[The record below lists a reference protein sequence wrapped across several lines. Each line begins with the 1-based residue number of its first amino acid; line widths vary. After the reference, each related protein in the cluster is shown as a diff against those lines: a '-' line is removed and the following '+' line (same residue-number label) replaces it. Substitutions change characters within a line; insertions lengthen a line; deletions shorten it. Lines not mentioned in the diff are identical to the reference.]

1 MTRHD
6 HDEQDQSLLGG
17 GDGLEQNALSDGNN
31 QMDIDT
37 EHASFNSTQR
47 LLYTSHFLSTWNSR
61 VFEFGAF
68 LFLASIYPQT
78 LLPASVYA
86 MTRAMFAVL
95 LSSATGY
102 AVDRFPRLSVI
113 RWSIGKPLLIYNA
126 HVQQHLTKSPVSQRL
141 AVGLSC
147 VLLFLLQ
154 SDRIPNDES
163 SSQSWLLLPLCLLA
177 AMEKL
182 GSVMNTIAVER
193 DWVVAIASG
202 SDDRLATLNAQMR
215 RIDLFC
221 KLAGPLV
228 ISFVDAASTKLA
240 IVVTGSM
247 TCASVLVE
255 YFTIARVYYK
265 VPELRKP
272 KETSSG
278 EGNSWLRGMTHTW
291 LRGLPAY
298 AKHPAFLPSFA
309 LALLYMTVLSFNG
322 QMITY
327 LIAIG
332 VSSGAV
338 GVLRGV
344 AALFELSATWLGPI
358 LMKRIGAVRAGI
370 WFLNWQLACVGVACL
385 FFWLPGTSRII
396 LAAGTISAV
405 VASRLGL
412 WGFDLSAQII
422 VQEEVEPEMRGTFS
436 SQEFALQNAFEMLAF
451 LSTIVFPRPEQFKY
465 PAAIS
470 ACAVASACVLYAT
483 FVRSRRGHLL
493 HLSKCMEGTHR
504 RKARWT
510 ALGHYPID
518 DEVELQA
525 AAQRT

>member
-6 HDEQDQSLLGG
+6 HDEQDESLLGG
-17 GDGLEQNALSDGNN
+17 GDHLEQNVLSEDNS
-31 QMDIDT
+31 QIDIET
-37 EHASFNSTQR
+37 EHASFNSTKR

-86 MTRAMFAVL
+86 MSRAMFAVF

-102 AVDRFPRLSVI
+102 AVDRFPRLLVI
-113 RWSIGKPLLIYNA
+113 RWSI
-126 HVQQHLTKSPVSQRL
+126 VSQRL

-154 SDRIPNDES
+154 SDRISNDES
-163 SSQSWLLLPLCLLA
+163 SSPRWLLLPLCLLA
-177 AMEKL
+177 AAEKL

-193 DWVVAIASG
+193 DWVVAIADG

-221 KLAGPLV
+221 KLAGPMV

-265 VPELRKP
+265 VPELSKS
-272 KETSSG
+272 KETSSA
-278 EGNSWLRGMTHTW
+278 ESSSWLKGMMQTW

-298 AKHPAFLPSFA
+298 VKHQAFLPSFA

-332 VSSGAV
+332 VSSGTV
-338 GVLRGV
+338 GILRGV
-344 AALFELSATWLGPI
+344 AALVELSATWFGPI
-358 LMKRIGAVRAGI
+358 LMKHIGAVRAGI
-370 WFLNWQLACVGVACL
+370 WFLNWQLACVSIACL
-385 FFWLPGTSRII
+385 FFWIPETSAMI
-396 LAAGTISAV
+396 LAAGTVSAV

-470 ACAVASACVLYAT
+470 AFAVATACVLYAI
-483 FVRSRRGHLL
+483 FVRARRGHLL
-493 HLSKCMEGTHR
+493 HLSKCMDSTHR
-504 RKARWT
+504 KKAHWT
-510 ALGHYPID
+510 ALEHDPVD
-518 DEVELQA
+518 NDEVELQA
-525 AAQRT
+525 APPQVS

>member
-1 MTRHD
+1 MARHD
-6 HDEQDQSLLGG
+6 DNEQDESLLGG
-17 GDGLEQNALSDGNN
+17 GDRLEQNAFPDDNG
-31 QMDIDT
+31 QIDIET
-37 EHASFNSTQR
+37 EHASFNSTKR

-86 MTRAMFAVL
+86 MTRAMFAVF
-95 LSSATGY
+95 LSSATGQ
-102 AVDRFPRLSVI
+102 F
-113 RWSIGKPLLIYNA
+113 
-126 HVQQHLTKSPVSQRL
+126 
-141 AVGLSC
+141 
-147 VLLFLLQ
+147 
-154 SDRIPNDES
+154 
-163 SSQSWLLLPLCLLA
+163 WLLLPLCLLA
-177 AMEKL
+177 AAEKL

-193 DWVVAIASG
+193 DWVVAIANG
-202 SDDRLATLNAQMR
+202 SDDRLAILNAQMR

-221 KLAGPLV
+221 KLVGPLV

-265 VPELRKP
+265 VPELSKS
-272 KETSSG
+272 KDTSSA
-278 EGNSWLRGMTHTW
+278 ESSSWLKGMMHTW

-298 AKHPAFLPSFA
+298 VKHPAFLPSFA

-332 VSSGAV
+332 VSSGAL
-338 GVLRGV
+338 GILRGV

-358 LMKRIGAVRAGI
+358 LMRRIGAVRAGI

-385 FFWLPGTSRII
+385 FFWIPETRRII
-396 LAAGTISAV
+396 LAAGTVSAV

-422 VQEEVEPEMRGTFS
+422 IQEEVEPEMRGTFS
-436 SQEFALQNAFEMLAF
+436 SREFALQNAFEMLAF

-470 ACAVASACVLYAT
+470 ALAVATACVLYAI
-483 FVRSRRGHLL
+483 FVRARRGHLL
-493 HLSKCMEGTHR
+493 HLSKCMESTYR
-504 RKARWT
+504 KKARWT
-510 ALGHYPID
+510 ALGHEPID
-518 DEVELQA
+518 NDEVELQA
-525 AAQRT
+525 AAPQVS

>member
-1 MTRHD
+1 MARQD
-6 HDEQDQSLLGG
+6 HDEQDESLLGG
-17 GDGLEQNALSDGNN
+17 GDRLEQNALSDDDSQLG
-31 QMDIDT
+31 IET
-37 EHASFNSTQR
+37 EHAGFKSIQR

-61 VFEFGAF
+61 VFELGAF

-86 MTRAMFAVL
+86 MTRAMFAVF

-102 AVDRFPRLSVI
+102 AVDRFPRLS
-113 RWSIGKPLLIYNA
+113 
-126 HVQQHLTKSPVSQRL
+126 
-141 AVGLSC
+141 
-147 VLLFLLQ
+147 
-154 SDRIPNDES
+154 SDRIPNAES
-163 SSQSWLLLPLCLLA
+163 STQFWLLLPLCLLA
-177 AMEKL
+177 AAEKL
-182 GSVMNTIAVER
+182 GCVMNTIAVER

-221 KLAGPLV
+221 KLAGPLA
-228 ISFVDAASTKLA
+228 ISFIDAASTKLA
-240 IVVTGSM
+240 IIVTGSM

-255 YFTIARVYYK
+255 YFSIARVYHK
-265 VPELRKP
+265 VPELSKSKQTQSAEISP
-272 KETSSG
+272 
-278 EGNSWLRGMTHTW
+278 WLKGMMHTW
-291 LRGLPAY
+291 LSGLPAY
-298 AKHPAFLPSFA
+298 VKHQAFLPSFA

-332 VSSGAV
+332 VGSGAV

-358 LMKRIGAVRAGI
+358 LMKRIGAIRAGI

-385 FFWLPGTSRII
+385 FFWLPETSRII
-396 LAAGTISAV
+396 LAAGTVSAV

-412 WGFDLSAQII
+412 WGFDLSAQIL

-470 ACAVASACVLYAT
+470 ACAVAGACVLYAV

-493 HLSKCMEGTHR
+493 HLSKCMESTHR
-504 RKARWT
+504 KKVRWT
-510 ALGHYPID
+510 ALGHESSD
-518 DEVELQA
+518 NEVELQA
-525 AAQRT
+525 AAQTP

>member
-1 MTRHD
+1 MARQD
-6 HDEQDQSLLGG
+6 HDEQDESLLGG
-17 GDGLEQNALSDGNN
+17 GDRLEQNALSDDDSQLG
-31 QMDIDT
+31 IET
-37 EHASFNSTQR
+37 EHANFKSIQR

-78 LLPASVYA
+78 LFPASVYA
-86 MTRAMFAVL
+86 MTRAMFAVF

-102 AVDRFPRLSVI
+102 AVDRFPRLS
-113 RWSIGKPLLIYNA
+113 
-126 HVQQHLTKSPVSQRL
+126 HLTQSPVSQRL

-147 VLLFLLQ
+147 ILLFLLQ
-154 SDRIPNDES
+154 SDRIPNAES
-163 SSQSWLLLPLCLLA
+163 SSQFWLLLPLCLLA
-177 AMEKL
+177 AAEKL
-182 GSVMNTIAVER
+182 GCVMNTIAVER

-221 KLAGPLV
+221 KLAGPLA
-228 ISFVDAASTKLA
+228 ISFIDAASTKLA
-240 IVVTGSM
+240 IIVTGSM

-255 YFTIARVYYK
+255 YVSIARVYHK
-265 VPELRKP
+265 VPELSKS
-272 KETSSG
+272 KETESFETSS
-278 EGNSWLRGMTHTW
+278 LLKGMMHTW

-298 AKHPAFLPSFA
+298 VKHQAFLPSFA

-332 VSSGAV
+332 VGSGAV

-358 LMKRIGAVRAGI
+358 LMKRIGAIRAGI

-385 FFWLPGTSRII
+385 FFWLPETSHVL
-396 LAAGTISAV
+396 LAAGTVSAV

-451 LSTIVFPRPEQFKY
+451 LSTIVFPKPEQFKY

-470 ACAVASACVLYAT
+470 ACAVAGACVLYAV

-493 HLSKCMEGTHR
+493 HLSKCMESTR
-504 RKARWT
+504 RKKVPWT
-510 ALGHYPID
+510 ALGHESSD
-518 DEVELQA
+518 NEVELQA
-525 AAQRT
+525 AAQTP

>member
-1 MTRHD
+1 MARHD
-6 HDEQDQSLLGG
+6 DNEQDESLLGG
-17 GDGLEQNALSDGNN
+17 GDRLEQNAFPDDNG
-31 QMDIDT
+31 QIDIET
-37 EHASFNSTQR
+37 EQASFNSTKR

-86 MTRAMFAVL
+86 MTRAMFAVF
-95 LSSATGY
+95 LSSATGQ
-102 AVDRFPRLSVI
+102 F
-113 RWSIGKPLLIYNA
+113 
-126 HVQQHLTKSPVSQRL
+126 
-141 AVGLSC
+141 
-147 VLLFLLQ
+147 
-154 SDRIPNDES
+154 
-163 SSQSWLLLPLCLLA
+163 WLLLPLCLLA
-177 AMEKL
+177 AAEKL

-193 DWVVAIASG
+193 DWVVAIAND
-202 SDDRLATLNAQMR
+202 SDDRLAVLNAQMR

-221 KLAGPLV
+221 KLVGPLV

-255 YFTIARVYYK
+255 YFTIARVYYN
-265 VPELRKP
+265 VPELGKS
-272 KETSSG
+272 KEASSTDRI
-278 EGNSWLRGMTHTW
+278 SWVRGMMHTW

-298 AKHPAFLPSFA
+298 VKHPAFLPSFA

-338 GVLRGV
+338 GILRGV

-358 LMKRIGAVRAGI
+358 LMRRIGAVRAGI

-385 FFWLPGTSRII
+385 FFWIPETRRII
-396 LAAGTISAV
+396 PAAGTVSAV

-436 SQEFALQNAFEMLAF
+436 SQEFALQNAFEMFAF

-470 ACAVASACVLYAT
+470 AFAVATACVLYAI
-483 FVRSRRGHLL
+483 FVRARRGHLL
-493 HLSKCMEGTHR
+493 HLSKCMESTHR
-504 RKARWT
+504 KKARWT
-510 ALGHYPID
+510 ALGHEPID
-518 DEVELQA
+518 NDEVELQA
-525 AAQRT
+525 AAPQVS

>member
-37 EHASFNSTQR
+37 EHASFNSTLR

-102 AVDRFPRLSVI
+102 AVDRFPRLS
-113 RWSIGKPLLIYNA
+113 
-126 HVQQHLTKSPVSQRL
+126 
-141 AVGLSC
+141 
-147 VLLFLLQ
+147 
-154 SDRIPNDES
+154 SDRIPNEES
-163 SSQSWLLLPLCLLA
+163 SSQFWLLLPLCLLA
-177 AMEKL
+177 AIEKL

-202 SDDRLATLNAQMR
+202 SDYRLATLNAQMR

-221 KLAGPLV
+221 KLVGPLV
-228 ISFVDAASTKLA
+228 ISFVDATSTKLA

-255 YFTIARVYYK
+255 YFTIARVYYL
-265 VPELRKP
+265 VPELGKS
-272 KETSSG
+272 KETSSA
-278 EGNSWLRGMTHTW
+278 ESSPWFKGMTHTW

-298 AKHPAFLPSFA
+298 VKHPAFLPSFA

-436 SQEFALQNAFEMLAF
+436 SLEFALQNAFEMLAF

-470 ACAVASACVLYAT
+470 ACAVASACVLYAV
-483 FVRSRRGHLL
+483 FVHGGHT
-493 HLSKCMEGTHR
+493 SEKGTMDGIR
-504 RKARWT
+504 A
-510 ALGHYPID
+510 
-518 DEVELQA
+518 
-525 AAQRT
+525 

>member
-1 MTRHD
+1 MARQD
-6 HDEQDQSLLGG
+6 HDEQDESLLGG
-17 GDGLEQNALSDGNN
+17 DDGMEQNSMSDDNS
-31 QMDIDT
+31 QMDIET
-37 EHASFNSTQR
+37 EHANFNSTLR
-47 LLYTSHFLSTWNSR
+47 LLYTSHFLSTWNLR

-68 LFLASIYPQT
+68 LFLASIFPQT

-113 RWSIGKPLLIYNA
+113 RWSI
-126 HVQQHLTKSPVSQRL
+126 VSQRL

-163 SSQSWLLLPLCLLA
+163 SSQFWLLLPLCLLA
-177 AMEKL
+177 AIEKL

-202 SDDRLATLNAQMR
+202 SDDRLAALNAQMR

-255 YFTIARVYYK
+255 YFTIARVYYMI
-265 VPELRKP
+265 PELGKS
-272 KETSSG
+272 KETPSAESS
-278 EGNSWLRGMTHTW
+278 SWFTDMMHTW
-291 LRGLPAY
+291 LRGVPAY
-298 AKHPAFLPSFA
+298 VKHPAFLPSFA

-385 FFWLPGTSRII
+385 FFWLPETSRII
-396 LAAGTISAV
+396 LAAGTVSAV

-470 ACAVASACVLYAT
+470 ACAVAGACVLYAT

-510 ALGHYPID
+510 ALRHDSVD
-518 DEVELQA
+518 DEVELQP

>member
-1 MTRHD
+1 MARHD
-6 HDEQDQSLLGG
+6 DNEQDESLLGG
-17 GDGLEQNALSDGNN
+17 GDRLEQNAFPDDNG
-31 QMDIDT
+31 QIDIET
-37 EHASFNSTQR
+37 EHASFNSTKR

-68 LFLASIYPQT
+68 LFLAI
-78 LLPASVYA
+78 
-86 MTRAMFAVL
+86 
-95 LSSATGY
+95 
-102 AVDRFPRLSVI
+102 
-113 RWSIGKPLLIYNA
+113 
-126 HVQQHLTKSPVSQRL
+126 SQRL

-163 SSQSWLLLPLCLLA
+163 SSQFWLLLPLCLLA
-177 AMEKL
+177 AAEKL

-193 DWVVAIASG
+193 DWVVAIANG
-202 SDDRLATLNAQMR
+202 SDDRLAILNAQMR

-221 KLAGPLV
+221 KLVGPLV

-265 VPELRKP
+265 VPELSKS
-272 KETSSG
+272 KDTSSA
-278 EGNSWLRGMTHTW
+278 ESSSWLKGMMHTW

-298 AKHPAFLPSFA
+298 VKHPAFLPSFA

-332 VSSGAV
+332 VSSGAL
-338 GVLRGV
+338 GILRGV

-358 LMKRIGAVRAGI
+358 LMRRIGAVRAGI

-385 FFWLPGTSRII
+385 FFWIPETRRII
-396 LAAGTISAV
+396 LAAGTVSAV

-422 VQEEVEPEMRGTFS
+422 IQEEVEPEMRGTFS
-436 SQEFALQNAFEMLAF
+436 SREFALQNAFEMLAF

-470 ACAVASACVLYAT
+470 ALAVATACVLYAI
-483 FVRSRRGHLL
+483 FVRARRGHLL
-493 HLSKCMEGTHR
+493 HLSKCMGSTYR
-504 RKARWT
+504 KKARWT
-510 ALGHYPID
+510 ALGHEPID
-518 DEVELQA
+518 NDEVELQA
-525 AAQRT
+525 AAPQVS

>member
-1 MTRHD
+1 MARHD
-6 HDEQDQSLLGG
+6 DNEQDESLLGG
-17 GDGLEQNALSDGNN
+17 GDRLEQNALSDDNTSPI
-31 QMDIDT
+31 DIET
-37 EHASFNSTQR
+37 EHTSFNSTKR

-86 MTRAMFAVL
+86 MTRAMFAVF

-113 RWSIGKPLLIYNA
+113 RWSIGKLILIYN
-126 HVQQHLTKSPVSQRL
+126 TR
-141 AVGLSC
+141 
-147 VLLFLLQ
+147 

-163 SSQSWLLLPLCLLA
+163 SSQLWLLLPLCLLA
-177 AMEKL
+177 AAEKL

-193 DWVVAIASG
+193 DWVVAIASD

-228 ISFVDAASTKLA
+228 ISFIDAASTKLA

-265 VPELRKP
+265 VPELSKS
-272 KETSSG
+272 KETSSA
-278 EGNSWLRGMTHTW
+278 ERNSWLKGMMHTW

-298 AKHPAFLPSFA
+298 VKHPAFLPSFA

-332 VSSGAV
+332 VSSGTV
-338 GVLRGV
+338 GILRGV

-358 LMKRIGAVRAGI
+358 LMRRIGAVRAGI

-385 FFWLPGTSRII
+385 FFWIPETSRMI
-396 LAAGTISAV
+396 LAAGTVSAV

-470 ACAVASACVLYAT
+470 ASAVATACVLYAI
-483 FVRSRRGHLL
+483 FVRARRGHLL
-493 HLSKCMEGTHR
+493 HLSKCMESTYR
-504 RKARWT
+504 KKARWT
-510 ALGHYPID
+510 ALGLEPID
-518 DEVELQA
+518 NDEVELQA
-525 AAQRT
+525 AAPQVS

>member
-1 MTRHD
+1 MARQD
-6 HDEQDQSLLGG
+6 HDEQDDFLLGS
-17 GDGLEQNALSDGNN
+17 GDGLEQNSMSDDNS
-31 QMDIDT
+31 QMGIET
-37 EHASFNSTQR
+37 EHASSTSIQR

-68 LFLASIYPQT
+68 LFLASIFPQT

-102 AVDRFPRLSVI
+102 AVDRFPRLS
-113 RWSIGKPLLIYNA
+113 
-126 HVQQHLTKSPVSQRL
+126 HLTKSPVSQRL

-147 VLLFLLQ
+147 ALLFLLQ
-154 SDRIPNDES
+154 NDRIPNDES

-177 AMEKL
+177 AAEKL

-255 YFTIARVYYK
+255 YFTIAKVYYK
-265 VPELRKP
+265 VPELSNL
-272 KETSSG
+272 KEASSAG
-278 EGNSWLRGMTHTW
+278 SSPWFKGMMHTW

-298 AKHPAFLPSFA
+298 VKHPAFLPSFA

-358 LMKRIGAVRAGI
+358 LMKRIGAIRAGI

-385 FFWLPGTSRII
+385 FFWLPETSHII
-396 LAAGTISAV
+396 LAAGTVSAV

-465 PAAIS
+465 PASIS
-470 ACAVASACVLYAT
+470 ACAVA
-483 FVRSRRGHLL
+483 
-493 HLSKCMEGTHR
+493 K
-504 RKARWT
+504 
-510 ALGHYPID
+510 
-518 DEVELQA
+518 
-525 AAQRT
+525 

>member
-6 HDEQDQSLLGG
+6 HDEQDESLLGG
-17 GDGLEQNALSDGNN
+17 ADRLEQDALSEDNN
-31 QMDIDT
+31 GPIDVET
-37 EHASFNSTQR
+37 VHANFNSTKR
-47 LLYTSHFLSTWNSR
+47 LLYTSHLLSTWNSR

-78 LLPASVYA
+78 LLPASIYA
-86 MTRAMFAVL
+86 MSRALFAVL

-102 AVDRFPRLSVI
+102 AVDRFPRLS
-113 RWSIGKPLLIYNA
+113 
-126 HVQQHLTKSPVSQRL
+126 
-141 AVGLSC
+141 
-147 VLLFLLQ
+147 
-154 SDRIPNDES
+154 SDRASNDES
-163 SSQSWLLLPLCLLA
+163 SNQLWLLLPLCLLA
-177 AMEKL
+177 TAEKL

-193 DWVVAIASG
+193 DWVVAIANG
-202 SDDRLATLNAQMR
+202 SDERLGILNAQMR

-228 ISFVDAASTKLA
+228 IPFVNAASTKLA
-240 IVVTGSM
+240 IIVTGSM

-265 VPELRKP
+265 VPELSKS
-272 KETSSG
+272 KETSSA
-278 EGNSWLRGMTHTW
+278 ESSSWLKGMTHTW

-298 AKHPAFLPSFA
+298 VKHQAFLPSFA

-338 GVLRGV
+338 GILRGV

-358 LMKRIGAVRAGI
+358 LMNRIGAVRAGI
-370 WFLNWQLACVGVACL
+370 WFLNWQLACVGVACI
-385 FFWLPGTSRII
+385 FFWIPETSRMILAPGTV
-396 LAAGTISAV
+396 SAV

-470 ACAVASACVLYAT
+470 ASAVATACVLYAI
-483 FVRSRRGHLL
+483 FVRARRGHLL
-493 HLSKCMEGTHR
+493 HFSKCMESTHR
-504 RKARWT
+504 KEARWT
-510 ALGHYPID
+510 VLGHEPVD
-518 DEVELQA
+518 NDEVELQA
-525 AAQRT
+525 AAPQVP

>member
-1 MTRHD
+1 MTGHD
-6 HDEQDQSLLGG
+6 HDEQDESLLGG
-17 GDGLEQNALSDGNN
+17 GDRPEQNALSDDNN
-31 QMDIDT
+31 QFDT
-37 EHASFNSTQR
+37 GTVHASFSSTQR
-47 LLYTSHFLSTWNSR
+47 LLYISHFLSTWNSR

-86 MTRAMFAVL
+86 MTRAMFAVF

-102 AVDRFPRLSVI
+102 AVDRFPRLS
-113 RWSIGKPLLIYNA
+113 
-126 HVQQHLTKSPVSQRL
+126 
-141 AVGLSC
+141 
-147 VLLFLLQ
+147 
-154 SDRIPNDES
+154 SDQVPNDES
-163 SSQSWLLLPLCLLA
+163 SSQLWLLLPLCLLA
-177 AMEKL
+177 AAEKL

-193 DWVVAIASG
+193 DWVVAIANG
-202 SDDRLATLNAQMR
+202 FDERLATLNAQMR

-265 VPELRKP
+265 VPELSKS
-272 KETSSG
+272 KETSSA
-278 EGNSWLRGMTHTW
+278 ESSSWLKGMMHTW

-298 AKHPAFLPSFA
+298 VKHQAFLPSFA

-332 VSSGAV
+332 VSSSAV
-338 GVLRGV
+338 GILRGV
-344 AALFELSATWLGPI
+344 AAFFELSTTWLGPI

-385 FFWLPGTSRII
+385 FFWISETRRIT
-396 LAAGTISAV
+396 LAAGIVSAV

-451 LSTIVFPRPEQFKY
+451 LSTIVFPRPEQFKV

-470 ACAVASACVLYAT
+470 ASAVATACVLYAI
-483 FVRSRRGHLL
+483 FVRARRGHLL
-493 HLSKCMEGTHR
+493 HLSKCMESTHR
-504 RKARWT
+504 KKARWT
-510 ALGHYPID
+510 ALGHEPID
-518 DEVELQA
+518 NDEVELQA
-525 AAQRT
+525 AAPQVS

>member
-1 MTRHD
+1 MARHD
-6 HDEQDQSLLGG
+6 DNEQDESLLGG
-17 GDGLEQNALSDGNN
+17 GDRLEQNAFPDDNG
-31 QMDIDT
+31 QIDIET
-37 EHASFNSTQR
+37 EHASFNSTKR

-86 MTRAMFAVL
+86 MTRAMFAVF
-95 LSSATGY
+95 LSSATGQ
-102 AVDRFPRLSVI
+102 F
-113 RWSIGKPLLIYNA
+113 
-126 HVQQHLTKSPVSQRL
+126 
-141 AVGLSC
+141 
-147 VLLFLLQ
+147 
-154 SDRIPNDES
+154 
-163 SSQSWLLLPLCLLA
+163 WLLLPLCLLA
-177 AMEKL
+177 AAEKL

-193 DWVVAIASG
+193 DWVVAIANG
-202 SDDRLATLNAQMR
+202 SDDRLAILNAQMR

-221 KLAGPLV
+221 KLVGPLV

-265 VPELRKP
+265 VPELSKS
-272 KETSSG
+272 KDTSSA
-278 EGNSWLRGMTHTW
+278 ESSSWLKGMMHTW

-298 AKHPAFLPSFA
+298 VKHPAFLPSFA

-332 VSSGAV
+332 VSSGAL
-338 GVLRGV
+338 GILRGV

-358 LMKRIGAVRAGI
+358 LMRRIGAVRAGI

-385 FFWLPGTSRII
+385 FFWIPETRRII
-396 LAAGTISAV
+396 LAAGTVSAV

-422 VQEEVEPEMRGTFS
+422 IQEEVEPEMRGTFS
-436 SQEFALQNAFEMLAF
+436 SREFALQNAFEMLAF

-470 ACAVASACVLYAT
+470 ALAVATACVLYAI
-483 FVRSRRGHLL
+483 FVRARRGHLL
-493 HLSKCMEGTHR
+493 HLSKCMGSTYR
-504 RKARWT
+504 KKARWT
-510 ALGHYPID
+510 ALGHEPID
-518 DEVELQA
+518 NDEVELQA
-525 AAQRT
+525 AAPQVS

>member
-1 MTRHD
+1 MARHD
-6 HDEQDQSLLGG
+6 DNEPDESLLGG
-17 GDGLEQNALSDGNN
+17 GDRLEQNAFPDDNG
-31 QMDIDT
+31 QIDIET
-37 EHASFNSTQR
+37 ELASFNSTKR

-86 MTRAMFAVL
+86 MTRAMFAVF

-113 RWSIGKPLLIYNA
+113 RWSIGKPILIYTT
-126 HVQQHLTKSPVSQRL
+126 H
-141 AVGLSC
+141 
-147 VLLFLLQ
+147 

-163 SSQSWLLLPLCLLA
+163 SSHLWLLLPLCLLA
-177 AMEKL
+177 AAEKL

-193 DWVVAIASG
+193 DWVVAIAND
-202 SDDRLATLNAQMR
+202 SDDRLAVLNAQMR

-221 KLAGPLV
+221 KLVGPLV

-255 YFTIARVYYK
+255 YFTIARVYYN
-265 VPELRKP
+265 VPELGKS
-272 KETSSG
+272 KEASSTDRI
-278 EGNSWLRGMTHTW
+278 SWVRGMMHTW

-298 AKHPAFLPSFA
+298 VKHPAFLPSFA

-338 GVLRGV
+338 GILRGV

-358 LMKRIGAVRAGI
+358 LMRRIGAVRAGI

-385 FFWLPGTSRII
+385 FFWIPETRRII
-396 LAAGTISAV
+396 PAAGTVSAV

-436 SQEFALQNAFEMLAF
+436 SQEFALQNAFEMFAF

-470 ACAVASACVLYAT
+470 AFAVATACVLYAI
-483 FVRSRRGHLL
+483 FVRARRGHLL
-493 HLSKCMEGTHR
+493 HLSKCMESTHR
-504 RKARWT
+504 KKARWT
-510 ALGHYPID
+510 ALGHEPID
-518 DEVELQA
+518 NDEVELQA
-525 AAQRT
+525 AAPQVS